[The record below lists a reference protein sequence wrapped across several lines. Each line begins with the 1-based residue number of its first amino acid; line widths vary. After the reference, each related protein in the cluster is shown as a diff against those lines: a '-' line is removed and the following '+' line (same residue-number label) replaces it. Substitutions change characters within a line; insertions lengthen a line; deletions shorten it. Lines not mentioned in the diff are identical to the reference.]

1 MQSDAVRYIRE
12 CDKCQKFAPKI
23 HQPTRELNPLLSP
36 WPFAPWGL
44 DIVGPLPWAPG
55 NKRFLIVAT
64 DYVTKWIEAEPLS
77 HIWDVDAKRFLWK
90 SVITRFE
97 IPWVVEQRYTVCEQT
112 FQNFMF

>member
-1 MQSDAVRYIRE
+1 MICIQLKI
-12 CDKCQKFAPKI
+12 KCKI
-23 HQPTRELNPLLSP
+23 ILLKILENGLNKSYFMTYQAL
-36 WPFAPWGL
+36 
-44 DIVGPLPWAPG
+44 G

-64 DYVTKWIEAEPLS
+64 DYFTKWIEAEPLS
-77 HIWDVDAKRFLWK
+77 HIRDVDAKRFLWK